1 MIVISPECFNVL
13 TKYVTFLITEV
24 YIYLNCA
31 PGRFTGIEEKT
42 TGIFLRGHRTSSKLQ
57 RF

>member
-1 MIVISPECFNVL
+1 MLKWLSLVLNNFNVL

-31 PGRFTGIEEKT
+31 PGRFTGIEENT
-42 TGIFLRGHRTSSKLQ
+42 TGIFL
-57 RF
+57 